1 MRGALGVPLL
11 FVCLD
16 SHAHLRRSR
25 RARVQNSGRD
35 ACLQQSI
42 AAGTAAGLIGAGMGF
57 RAVQRWAA
65 GTKGGGAPAMRAF
78 WVCFSFFLP
87 YNLVA
92 SITRN
97 RCQKSNRANLGDQ
110 E

>member
-1 MRGALGVPLL
+1 
-11 FVCLD
+11 
-16 SHAHLRRSR
+16 
-25 RARVQNSGRD
+25 
-35 ACLQQSI
+35 
-42 AAGTAAGLIGAGMGF
+42 
-57 RAVQRWAA
+57 
-65 GTKGGGAPAMRAF
+65 MRAF

-97 RCQKSNRANLGDQ
+97 RCQKSNRANLIDQ